1 MRDVNEFI
9 RALPCWK
16 GSVEIAIHPGGI
28 TNQNFLVQDQNEK
41 FFARVGEDL
50 PVHGVMRCNETAA
63 SRAAYVVGL
72 APEVVYSAPGVLVM
86 NFIRGRTLSSKD
98 VKREETLRKILSL
111 IGRCHRHMP
120 AHIRGSA
127 NLFWVFQ
134 VLRNYAA
141 TLRDDDNRLAAQLP
155 RLIEIADRLEDAVGT
170 IQLVFGHNDLL
181 AANFIDD
188 GDRLW
193 LIDWDYAGFNSPLFD
208 LANLAS
214 NNGLTAKQED
224 WMLEIYF
231 DRRPDDGLRRAY
243 NAMKCASLLREGLW
257 SLVSETH
264 STIDFDYVSYT
275 EKNLKCFEGAWQRF
289 CYEFGKPCRPG
300 GMNLL

>member
-28 TNQNFLVQDQNEK
+28 TSQNFLVQDQNMK
-41 FFARVGEDL
+41 YFARVGEDI
-50 PVHGVMRCNETAA
+50 PVHGVMRCNEVAA
-63 SRAAYVVGL
+63 SRAACAVGL
-72 APEVVYSAPGVLVM
+72 APEVIYSAPGVLVM

-188 GDRLW
+188 EDRLW

-275 EKNLKCFEGAWQRF
+275 EKNLKRFEEAWQRF
-289 CYEFGKPCRPG
+289 RCDFGKQ
-300 GMNLL
+300 

>member
-28 TNQNFLVQDQNEK
+28 TNQNFLVQDQNMK
-41 FFARVGEDL
+41 YFARVGEDI
-50 PVHGVMRCNETAA
+50 PVHGVMRCNEVAA
-63 SRAAYVVGL
+63 SRAACAVGL
-72 APEVVYSAPGVLVM
+72 APEVIYSAPGVLVM
-86 NFIRGRTLSSKD
+86 NFIHGRTLSSKD
-98 VKREETLRKILSL
+98 VKREETLREILSL
-111 IGRCHRHMP
+111 IGRCHRDMP

-155 RLIEIADRLEDAVGT
+155 RLMEIADRLEDAVGT

-188 GDRLW
+188 EERLW

-243 NAMKCASLLREGLW
+243 NAMKCASLLREGFW

-264 STIDFDYVSYT
+264 STIDFD
-275 EKNLKCFEGAWQRF
+275 
-289 CYEFGKPCRPG
+289 
-300 GMNLL
+300 

>member
-1 MRDVNEFI
+1 MRDVKKFI
-9 RALPCWK
+9 RDLPCWK
-16 GSVEIAIHPGGI
+16 GSVEIAPHPGGI

-41 FFARVGEDL
+41 FFARVGEDI
-50 PVHGVMRCNETAA
+50 PVHGVMRCNELAA
-63 SRAAYVVGL
+63 SCAACAVGL

-86 NFIRGRTLSSKD
+86 NFIHGRTLVSKD
-98 VKREETLRKILSL
+98 VQREETLRKILSL
-111 IGRCHRHMP
+111 IGRCHRYMP
-120 AHIRGSA
+120 AYIRGSA

-141 TLRDDDNRLAAQLP
+141 TLRDENNRLAAQLP
-155 RLIEIADRLEDAVGT
+155 RLMEIADRLEEAVGT

-214 NNGLTAKQED
+214 NNGLSVEQED
-224 WMLEIYF
+224 WVLEIYF
-231 DRRPDDGLRRAY
+231 GRRPDDALGRAY
-243 NAMKCASLLREGLW
+243 YAMKCASLLREGFW

-264 STIDFDYVSYT
+264 SAIDFDYVSYT
-275 EKNLKCFEGAWQRF
+275 EKNFKRFEEAWQRF
-289 CYEFGKPCRPG
+289 QYDFGQQ
-300 GMNLL
+300 

>member
-41 FFARVGEDL
+41 FFARVGEDI
-50 PVHGVMRCNETAA
+50 PVHGVMRCNEIAA
-63 SRAAYVVGL
+63 SRAAYAVGL

-111 IGRCHRHMP
+111 IGRCHRDMP

-170 IQLVFGHNDLL
+170 IQLVFGHNDL
-181 AANFIDD
+181 
-188 GDRLW
+188 W
-193 LIDWDYAGFNSPLFD
+193 LPI
-208 LANLAS
+208 
-214 NNGLTAKQED
+214 
-224 WMLEIYF
+224 
-231 DRRPDDGLRRAY
+231 
-243 NAMKCASLLREGLW
+243 SLMMRTG
-257 SLVSETH
+257 
-264 STIDFDYVSYT
+264 Y
-275 EKNLKCFEGAWQRF
+275 G
-289 CYEFGKPCRPG
+289 
-300 GMNLL
+300 

>member
-1 MRDVNEFI
+1 
-9 RALPCWK
+9 
-16 GSVEIAIHPGGI
+16 
-28 TNQNFLVQDQNEK
+28 
-41 FFARVGEDL
+41 
-50 PVHGVMRCNETAA
+50 VHGVMRCNELAA
-63 SRAAYVVGL
+63 SRAAWAVGL
-72 APEVVYSAPGVLVM
+72 APKVVYSAPGVLVM
-86 NFIRGRTLSSKD
+86 NFLRGRTLVSKD
-98 VKREETLRKILSL
+98 VQREETLRKILSL
-111 IGRCHRHMP
+111 IGRCHRYMP
-120 AHIRGSA
+120 AYIRGSA

-141 TLRDDDNRLAAQLP
+141 TLRDENNRLAAQLP
-155 RLIEIADRLEDAVGT
+155 CLMEIADRLEEAVGT

-214 NNGLTAKQED
+214 NNGLSVEQED
-224 WMLEIYF
+224 WVLEIYF

-243 NAMKCASLLREGLW
+243 YAMKCASLLREGFW

-264 STIDFDYVSYT
+264 SAIDFDYVSYT
-275 EKNLKCFEGAWQRF
+275 EKNLERFEEAWQRF
-289 CYEFGKPCRPG
+289 QYDFGKQ
-300 GMNLL
+300 